1 MEHAQRE
8 RETKAMTP
16 LLCQQQP
23 ASDGCRI
30 APHPR
35 AILIGCRI
43 SAVCEFDEHV
53 GVAALRRTPVILSP
67 RHHLPNHT
75 SSSARIDDSRANR
88 TLSVH
93 RT

>member
-1 MEHAQRE
+1 MERAE